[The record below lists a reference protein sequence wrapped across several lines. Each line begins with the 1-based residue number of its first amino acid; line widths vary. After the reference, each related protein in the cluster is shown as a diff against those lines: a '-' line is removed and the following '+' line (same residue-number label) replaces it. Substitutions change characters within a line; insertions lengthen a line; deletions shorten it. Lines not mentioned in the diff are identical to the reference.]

1 MRDSIVDGFSN
12 AIILLQLLDFIL
24 FFVSITLT
32 SLRYDIPQYIPRYL
46 PAIFAILF
54 VLVKIAREVIAYLDS
69 LPLGT
74 TNSCVLCLPVSCATR
89 QQGGRKRGKVLQKY
103 RTTE

>member
-54 VLVKIAREVIAYLDS
+54 VLVKIVREVIITPNPCD
-69 LPLGT
+69 
-74 TNSCVLCLPVSCATR
+74 
-89 QQGGRKRGKVLQKY
+89 
-103 RTTE
+103 

>member
-12 AIILLQLLDFIL
+12 AIILLQLLDFVL
-24 FFVSITLT
+24 FLVSVTLM
-32 SLRYDIPQYIPRYL
+32 SLRYDILQYIPRYL

-54 VLVKIAREVIAYLDS
+54 VLVKIAREVIVNLDS

-74 TNSCVLCLPVSCATR
+74 SSSRVLCLPVSHSTE
-89 QQGGRKRGKVLQKY
+89 QQRGRKRGRHSQKY
-103 RTTE
+103 RTIE

>member
-24 FFVSITLT
+24 FLVSVTLM

-69 LPLGT
+69 LPLAT
-74 TNSCVLCLPVSCATR
+74 SNSGVLCLPVS
-89 QQGGRKRGKVLQKY
+89 Y
-103 RTTE
+103 TTK